1 MNPPGASA
9 HGFAVAGAI
18 SAFIAVA
25 AGAFGAHALREA
37 LPADRL
43 QVFETAAR
51 YQMFHAI
58 ALLVVGLATFG
69 EGFGAALWAARL
81 FVIGT
86 VLFSG
91 SLYTLALSGVRT
103 WGAVTPIGGLAWL
116 AGWIALALAA
126 SRAGR

>member
-1 MNPPGASA
+1 MNPPGAPA

-51 YQMFHAI
+51 YQMFHAL
-58 ALLVVGLATFG
+58 ALLVVGLSTFG
-69 EGFGAALWAARL
+69 AGEGAALWAARA

-86 VLFSG
+86 IFFSG
-91 SLYTLALSGVRT
+91 SLYTLALSGVRA
-103 WGAVTPIGGLAWL
+103 WGAVTPLGGVVWL
-116 AGWIALALAA
+116 AGWIILALAA

>member
-51 YQMFHAI
+51 YQMFHAL

-69 EGFGAALWAARL
+69 AGGGAALWAARL

-86 VLFSG
+86 ILFSG
-91 SLYTLALSGVRT
+91 SLYTLALSGVRA

-126 SRAGR
+126 ARAGR